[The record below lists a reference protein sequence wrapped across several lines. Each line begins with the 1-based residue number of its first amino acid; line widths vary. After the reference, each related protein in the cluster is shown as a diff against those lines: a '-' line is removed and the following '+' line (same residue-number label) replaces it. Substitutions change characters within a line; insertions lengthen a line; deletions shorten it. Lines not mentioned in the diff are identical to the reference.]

1 MLDKS
6 TTVTAPPATV
16 TRATSAVPR
25 ALKRYLAL
33 DDFEATARRRIPK
46 FLYGYISGGAE
57 SDAAVRDNRKAFD
70 EYGFVPRVL
79 NDVSG
84 RDQTTTL
91 FGKTYA
97 SPFGIPPMG
106 SSALCAYRGDI
117 VLTRAAAAA
126 NVPMI
131 LSASSLITL
140 EDVRRENQAAWY
152 QAYLAGLPARIEPL
166 VDRVAAAGYDTF
178 VVTADVPVPPNRE
191 NNIRNGFQVPLA
203 ITPQVAW
210 DTVDASALAVRH
222 LATHREEPRHAAFRE
237 HGCAARPA
245 GAGQEPDAQHRRP
258 RPARLEACRT
268 DPQALEGQARRQG
281 TGLACRRPHRARE
294 RRRRRDALQPW
305 RPPARLHDVGPA
317 HAAGDRGG
325 SQRHDDHGRRRHPP
339 RHRRDQGAGARR
351 RISSGSAGRSS
362 MRRSPAARPAWRARS
377 ACCMPRSTAIWRCSA
392 FAASARSRR
401 IWCGSS
407 RPPAR
412 SRIARRAHAQRRYR
426 EQHGRDALGHR
437 DARAR
442 PSLVG
447 RSATQASDRAATD
460 GALHAGRDQC
470 GECAHR
476 QIFSAVPNAPA

>member
-1 MLDKS
+1 M
-6 TTVTAPPATV
+6 
-16 TRATSAVPR
+16 TRAESAVPR
-25 ALKRYLAL
+25 ALKRYLTL

-57 SDAAVRDNRKAFD
+57 TDAAVRDNRKAFD

-140 EDVRRENQAAWY
+140 EDVRRENPNAWY
-152 QAYLAGLPARIEPL
+152 QAYLAGVPERIEPL

-210 DTVDASALAVRH
+210 DTLTHPHWLFGTWARTVKNHGMPHFENMDAQRGPPVLSKNLMRNIGHRDQLAWKHVELIRKRWKGKLVVKGLISPADARIARESGVDGVMLSNHGGRQLDYTMSGLRTLPEIAAEAKGMTIMVDGGIRRGTDVIKALALGAHFVWIGRPF
-222 LATHREEPRHAAFRE
+222 LYAAIAGGEPGVQRAINVAACR
-237 HGCAARPA
+237 
-245 GAGQEPDAQHRRP
+245 DRP
-258 RPARLEACRT
+258 RPRAARHPQPQRDHAGSGAEVLERDEVGLNRYGGGLGAPLPLAGSRRAKL
-268 DPQALEGQARRQG
+268 ALRSTREARRVGALSTRQ
-281 TGLACRRPHRARE
+281 LAETPPPRPPPQARE
-294 RRRRRDALQPW
+294 REPTSFAVGIQPKFIT
-305 RPPARLHDVGPA
+305 L
-317 HAAGDRGG
+317 
-325 SQRHDDHGRRRHPP
+325 
-339 RHRRDQGAGARR
+339 
-351 RISSGSAGRSS
+351 
-362 MRRSPAARPAWRARS
+362 
-377 ACCMPRSTAIWRCSA
+377 
-392 FAASARSRR
+392 
-401 IWCGSS
+401 
-407 RPPAR
+407 
-412 SRIARRAHAQRRYR
+412 
-426 EQHGRDALGHR
+426 
-437 DARAR
+437 
-442 PSLVG
+442 
-447 RSATQASDRAATD
+447 
-460 GALHAGRDQC
+460 
-470 GECAHR
+470 
-476 QIFSAVPNAPA
+476 